1 MNQMITFTR
10 AQYIYRAFMYDT
22 FQMAGDSVEY
32 PDKNKSYN
40 EKGSWILKN
49 CWDNPL
55 AIVMP
60 DGKVKIL

>member
-1 MNQMITFTR
+1 
-10 AQYIYRAFMYDT
+10 MYDT

-55 AIVMP
+55 AMVMP
-60 DGKVKIL
+60 NGKVKIL

>member
-1 MNQMITFTR
+1 MITFTR

-40 EKGSWILKN
+40 E
-49 CWDNPL
+49 
-55 AIVMP
+55 M
-60 DGKVKIL
+60 VKLRSYEFPSCCLG